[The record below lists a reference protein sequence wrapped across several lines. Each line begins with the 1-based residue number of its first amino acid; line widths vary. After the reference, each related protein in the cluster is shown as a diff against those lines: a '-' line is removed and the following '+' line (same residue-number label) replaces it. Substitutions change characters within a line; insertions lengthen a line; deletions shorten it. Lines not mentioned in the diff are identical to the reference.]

1 MKINSVILP
10 LLLLVSLSGCAKII
24 NPYEENFKCR
34 TRDDAGKCIDTPS
47 AYKEAR
53 FPDSDG
59 TNTDTVCTNANG
71 EKIPCPDKGENSG
84 AAAGGGAG
92 GSTTECRDVEGAII
106 PCPQSQDNITMTKV
120 SKTNI
125 NQLTA
130 QNSRYKALTE
140 LLEEPDKPML
150 EPPKIMRVLML
161 PYKGESDELFMT
173 RFVYLKLKDSQWI
186 LTDIREQAG
195 ARQ

>member
-1 MKINSVILP
+1 MKLQHVILP
-10 LLLLVSLSGCAKII
+10 LLLLVPLSGCGGLLGELV

-34 TRDDAGKCIDTPS
+34 TRDDAGKCIDTSS

-53 FPDSDG
+53 FPDVNAGETS
-59 TNTDTVCTNANG
+59 CTNVNG
-71 EKIPCPDKGENSG
+71 DTIPCPPAITPESG
-84 AAAGGGAG
+84 
-92 GSTTECRDVEGAII
+92 
-106 PCPQSQDNITMTKV
+106 IT
-120 SKTNI
+120 KTNI

-140 LLEEPDKPML
+140 LMQEPDKPML

-173 RFVYLKLKDSQWI
+173 RYVYLKLKESQWV
-186 LTDIREQAG
+186 LTDISEKAKAVQ
-195 ARQ
+195 

>member
-1 MKINSVILP
+1 MIKSLSVVLP
-10 LLLLVSLSGCAKII
+10 LLLLLLLSGCSGFKSVI

-53 FPDSDG
+53 FPDADDASD
-59 TNTDTVCTNANG
+59 TTCSDTKGNKV
-71 EKIPCPDKGENSG
+71 PCPDATNTP
-84 AAAGGGAG
+84 
-92 GSTTECRDVEGAII
+92 TTCTDVEGTVV
-106 PCPQSQDNITMTKV
+106 PCPPATTDESKIIVTRV
-120 SKTNI
+120 SKTNT

-130 QNSRYKALTE
+130 QSNRYKVLTE

-150 EPPKIMRVLML
+150 APPKIMRVLML

-173 RFVYLKLKDSQWI
+173 RYVYLKLKESQWV
-186 LTDIREQAG
+186 LTDISEKAKAIQ
-195 ARQ
+195 

>member
-1 MKINSVILP
+1 MKLQYVILP
-10 LLLLVSLSGCAKII
+10 LLLPALLSGCGGLGKIV

-47 AYKEAR
+47 AYQEAR
-53 FPDSDG
+53 FPDADDNTEATCSDTKG
-59 TNTDTVCTNANG
+59 N
-71 EKIPCPDKGENSG
+71 KIPCPDATSDSK
-84 AAAGGGAG
+84 
-92 GSTTECRDVEGAII
+92 TFCTDIEGTAI
-106 PCPQSQDNITMTKV
+106 PCPSASADESKIIVTKV

-125 NQLTA
+125 NQLSA

-173 RFVYLKLKDSQWI
+173 RYVYLKLKDSQWV
-186 LTDIREQAG
+186 LTDISEKAK

>member
-1 MKINSVILP
+1 MKLHSVILP
-10 LLLLVSLSGCAKII
+10 LLLLIPLSGCGGLVGQLV

-53 FPDSDG
+53 FSGVDNAGETS
-59 TNTDTVCTNANG
+59 CTNVNG
-71 EKIPCPDKGENSG
+71 DTIPCPPAITPESG
-84 AAAGGGAG
+84 
-92 GSTTECRDVEGAII
+92 
-106 PCPQSQDNITMTKV
+106 IT
-120 SKTNI
+120 KTSI

-140 LLEEPDKPML
+140 LMQEPDKPML

-161 PYKGESDELFMT
+161 PYKGENDELFMT
-173 RFVYLKLKDSQWI
+173 RYVYLKLKESEWV
-186 LTDIREQAG
+186 LTDISEKAKAVQ
-195 ARQ
+195 

>member
-1 MKINSVILP
+1 MMKSLSIVLP
-10 LLLLVSLSGCAKII
+10 LLLLLLLPGCSGFKSII

-34 TRDDAGKCIDTPS
+34 TKDDAGKCINTPS

-53 FPDSDG
+53 FPDANNADESAA
-59 TNTDTVCTNANG
+59 CTNVSG
-71 EKIPCPDKGENSG
+71 DKIPCHPP
-84 AAAGGGAG
+84 A
-92 GSTTECRDVEGAII
+92 
-106 PCPQSQDNITMTKV
+106 

-130 QNSRYKALTE
+130 QDSRYKVLTE

-173 RFVYLKLKDSQWI
+173 RYVYLKLKESQWV
-186 LTDIREQAG
+186 LTDISEKPK

>member
-1 MKINSVILP
+1 MMKSLNVVLP
-10 LLLLVSLSGCAKII
+10 LLFLLLLPGCSGFKSII

-34 TRDDAGKCIDTPS
+34 TKDDAGKCIDTPS

-53 FPDSDG
+53 FPDANDV
-59 TNTDTVCTNANG
+59 TRDATTCTNANG
-71 EKIPCPDKGENSG
+71 DKIPCHP
-84 AAAGGGAG
+84 
-92 GSTTECRDVEGAII
+92 
-106 PCPQSQDNITMTKV
+106 PV
-120 SKTNI
+120 SNTNK

-130 QNSRYKALTE
+130 QDNRYKVLTE

-173 RFVYLKLKDSQWI
+173 RYVYLKLKESQWV
-186 LTDIREQAG
+186 LTDISEKPK

>member
-1 MKINSVILP
+1 M
-10 LLLLVSLSGCAKII
+10 LLLLLPGCSGFKSII

-34 TRDDAGKCIDTPS
+34 TKDDAGKCIDTPS

-53 FPDSDG
+53 FSDANDV
-59 TNTDTVCTNANG
+59 TRDAATCTNANG
-71 EKIPCPDKGENSG
+71 DKVPCHP
-84 AAAGGGAG
+84 
-92 GSTTECRDVEGAII
+92 
-106 PCPQSQDNITMTKV
+106 PV
-120 SKTNI
+120 SNTNK

-130 QNSRYKALTE
+130 QDSRYKVLTE

-173 RFVYLKLKDSQWI
+173 RYVYLKLKESQWV
-186 LTDIREQAG
+186 LTDISEKPK

>member
-1 MKINSVILP
+1 MKLKYVILP
-10 LLLLVSLSGCAKII
+10 LLLLPLLLSGCGGFEKVV

-53 FPDSDG
+53 FPDADNESE
-59 TNTDTVCTNANG
+59 TSCMNANG
-71 EKIPCPDKGENSG
+71 DTIPCSGASNDSKTCTDSDGAAIPCPP
-84 AAAGGGAG
+84 AGTD
-92 GSTTECRDVEGAII
+92 GSNII
-106 PCPQSQDNITMTKV
+106 VTKV

-140 LLEEPDKPML
+140 LLEEPDRPML

-161 PYKGESDELFMT
+161 PYKGENDELFMT
-173 RFVYLKLKDSQWI
+173 RYIYLKLKEAQWV
-186 LTDIREQAG
+186 LTDINEKSKAVQ
-195 ARQ
+195 

>member
-1 MKINSVILP
+1 MKSLSIVLP
-10 LLLLVSLSGCAKII
+10 LLLLLLLPGCSGFKSII

-34 TRDDAGKCIDTPS
+34 TKDDAGKCIDTPS

-53 FPDSDG
+53 FPDANNADEPA
-59 TNTDTVCTNANG
+59 TCTNVSG
-71 EKIPCPDKGENSG
+71 DKIPCHSP
-84 AAAGGGAG
+84 
-92 GSTTECRDVEGAII
+92 
-106 PCPQSQDNITMTKV
+106 V
-120 SKTNI
+120 SNTNI
-125 NQLTA
+125 HQLTA
-130 QNSRYKALTE
+130 QDSRYKVLTE

-173 RFVYLKLKDSQWI
+173 RYVYLKLKESQWV
-186 LTDIREQAG
+186 LTDISEKPK

>member
-1 MKINSVILP
+1 MMKSLSVILP
-10 LLLLVSLSGCAKII
+10 LLLLLLLSGCGGFKSII

-53 FPDSDG
+53 FPDADDA
-59 TNTDTVCTNANG
+59 TDTTCTNANG
-71 EKIPCPDKGENSG
+71 DKIPCPDSN
-84 AAAGGGAG
+84 
-92 GSTTECRDVEGAII
+92 GSKNTCTDVEGTEI
-106 PCPQSQDNITMTKV
+106 PCPPATVADESKITITRV

-173 RFVYLKLKDSQWI
+173 RYVYLKLKESQWV
-186 LTDIREQAG
+186 LTDISEKPK

>member
-1 MKINSVILP
+1 MKLPYVILP
-10 LLLLVSLSGCAKII
+10 LLLLVLLSGCSGLGKVV

-53 FPDSDG
+53 FPDADDATDITTCSDTKG
-59 TNTDTVCTNANG
+59 N
-71 EKIPCPDKGENSG
+71 KIPCPEATD
-84 AAAGGGAG
+84 
-92 GSTTECRDVEGAII
+92 GSKTSCTDVEGAAI
-106 PCPQSQDNITMTKV
+106 PCPSATTDDSKITITKV

-173 RFVYLKLKDSQWI
+173 RYVYLKLIDSQWV
-186 LTDIREQAG
+186 LTDISEKVK

>member
-1 MKINSVILP
+1 MMKSLSIVLP
-10 LLLLVSLSGCAKII
+10 LLLLLLLPGCSGFKSII

-34 TRDDAGKCIDTPS
+34 TKDDAGKCIDTPS

-53 FPDSDG
+53 FPDANNAEESA
-59 TNTDTVCTNANG
+59 TCTNVSG
-71 EKIPCPDKGENSG
+71 DKIPCHP
-84 AAAGGGAG
+84 
-92 GSTTECRDVEGAII
+92 
-106 PCPQSQDNITMTKV
+106 PV
-120 SKTNI
+120 SNTNK

-130 QNSRYKALTE
+130 QDSRYKVLTE

-173 RFVYLKLKDSQWI
+173 RYVYLKLKESQWV
-186 LTDIREQAG
+186 LTDISEKPK

>member
-1 MKINSVILP
+1 MKLHYVILP
-10 LLLLVSLSGCAKII
+10 LLLLVPLSGCGGLVGQLV

-53 FPDSDG
+53 FPDADNASE
-59 TNTDTVCTNANG
+59 TSCTNLSG
-71 EKIPCPDKGENSG
+71 DTIPCPPATTAE
-84 AAAGGGAG
+84 
-92 GSTTECRDVEGAII
+92 ST
-106 PCPQSQDNITMTKV
+106 
-120 SKTNI
+120 KTNI

-140 LLEEPDKPML
+140 LMQEPDKPML

-161 PYKGESDELFMT
+161 PYKGENDELFMT
-173 RFVYLKLKDSQWI
+173 RYVYLKLKESQWV
-186 LTDIREQAG
+186 LTDISEKAKAVQ
-195 ARQ
+195 

>member
-1 MKINSVILP
+1 MKLHAVILP
-10 LLLLVSLSGCAKII
+10 LSLLAILSGCSGFKTVI
-24 NPYEENFKCR
+24 NPYEEDFRCR

-53 FPDSDG
+53 FPDGDG
-59 TNTDTVCTNANG
+59 TDTVCTNANG
-71 EKIPCPDKGENSG
+71 DKVPCPDT
-84 AAAGGGAG
+84 AG
-92 GSTTECRDVEGAII
+92 GSVGSQTECRDVEGAII
-106 PCPQSQDNITMTKV
+106 PCPQISDNITITKV
-120 SKTNI
+120 SRANI

-150 EPPKIMRVLML
+150 APPRIMRVLML

-173 RFVYLKLKDSQWI
+173 RYVYLKLKDSQWV
-186 LTDIREQAG
+186 LTDITEQAK